1 MLKKFL
7 SSVLICMAMCLLL
20 TSCGSA
26 EKSKAVNSKEDI
38 EKYNNYITLSNYMT
52 GWMDSALGTY
62 FEKFGIGDEIVIK
75 EGFNGF
81 NGVPILETQK
91 NQLDKALEYASKKPS
106 YGETDND
113 MKALHP
119 KMKEL
124 MNTLGEI
131 ENYYNAKS
139 FIDDKFNK
147 GKELH
152 KKVCSQYK
160 EYSDVAVKFFT
171 SFDNITEQKKK
182 EDLDKLKEN
191 DMMIRYYA
199 MSILNRVQ
207 DIEMSFYRSKI
218 TDDNILDYD
227 TNKYKEK
234 YDLLTEDINK
244 FIEYSKDNKRAKKE
258 QIAILPTFS
267 SDIKRAKVAA
277 TDIMEILK
285 TKNTN
290 INGNTKGRITK
301 GGKTAPLYEFSRIV
315 SNMVDSYN
323 NMISTK
329 VVD

>member
-7 SSVLICMAMCLLL
+7 SSTLICVAMCLLL

-26 EKSKAVNSKEDI
+26 EKSKAVNSKENTQ
-38 EKYNNYITLSNYMT
+38 KYNNYVTLSNYMT
-52 GWMDSALGTY
+52 EWMNSALVTY
-62 FEKFGIGDEIVIK
+62 FNKFGIENEIIIK
-75 EGFNGF
+75 EGFDGF
-81 NGVPILETQK
+81 NGVPILETHK
-91 NQLDKALEYASKKPS
+91 DDLDKALEYASKKPS
-106 YGETDND
+106 YGETDVAI
-113 MKALHP
+113 KSLHP
-119 KMKEL
+119 KMKGL

-131 ENYYNAKS
+131 ENYYKAKS
-139 FIDDKFNK
+139 FVDDKFNK

-152 KKVCSQYK
+152 KKVCAQYK
-160 EYSDVAVKFFT
+160 EYNTLAEKFFT
-171 SFDNITEQKKK
+171 SFDTISKQKKK

-199 MSILNRVQ
+199 MSILNRAQ
-207 DIEMSFYRSKI
+207 DIEMSFYKAKV

-227 TNKYKEK
+227 VNKYKEK

-244 FIEYSKDNKRAKKE
+244 FIEYSKDDKRRKKE

-267 SDIKRAKVAA
+267 SDIKRVKVAA

-290 INGNTKGRITK
+290 INGNIKGRITK

-323 NMISTK
+323 NMINTK